1 MRNQLILSVGSNK
14 LQFADHSGH
23 VPARDDFPIRVAHA
37 AEYIGTASNHVY
49 TAIGLNFE
57 VEAKSAGEEL
67 PSQAL
72 LQRFVKEEALKGT
85 GYDAVGASARLWY
98 AAHDRI
104 HDLRIEPRGNLYDA
118 RTYYAGLSTQIV
130 LEGVLP
136 SPEWLSHLLKEVYD
150 DFHRGLDNC
159 SRFKGKLTAMMQVLN
174 SNTELSGTNQ
184 EEQLNPGHLFRSRI
198 TPAKLDVSVE
208 RAPRPQ
214 PRTSCVWPDGLHRT
228 CTPTR
233 RLTKVAE
240 AAPRE
245 SCGCFT

>member
-1 MRNQLILSVGSNK
+1 MIAIDSITKLNTIVVYSARSREPGLPGQGLLLGADATGLSQVIDAPEVGPSPEGIALASMRNQLILSVGSNK

-150 DFHRGLDNC
+150 DFIEVLTTVLDSRGN
-159 SRFKGKLTAMMQVLN
+159 
-174 SNTELSGTNQ
+174 
-184 EEQLNPGHLFRSRI
+184 
-198 TPAKLDVSVE
+198 
-208 RAPRPQ
+208 
-214 PRTSCVWPDGLHRT
+214 
-228 CTPTR
+228 
-233 RLTKVAE
+233 
-240 AAPRE
+240 
-245 SCGCFT
+245 